1 MVMDST
7 TTSSEEEN
15 NIVAAAAAAA
25 ATAIYNNDDV
35 QNDDTNSTTH
45 DNNNNNLPAEEEEEE
60 ENINQQRSGKELAIQ
75 TLLQILE
82 ANNIEIDD
90 ELRRRAL
97 GLQQQHLEG
106 GEGDDD
112 IINEQ
117 LSTALSSLI
126 SSAPRSS
133 TSNNNNNN
141 SHHHHHLNRR
151 VSLANRRKLT
161 KRESIFGALFRK
173 HHPDI
178 LHSGDQ
184 RSAIER
190 EITEEFTER
199 FGQFSEFYTEQLSFE
214 CRIVDGSYVVETPVL
229 DGDDDDDDDE
239 GEEEFFDN
247 EEKNQQQQKQDV
259 ENMNDN
265 NKKTRRRSSIQQ
277 QQQQHQL
284 QRQKSHIPTVTN
296 TSTLSTLLS
305 SIKRCVTTGTCRRP
319 YETKV
324 IMKDINLVFEEGK
337 MYLIL
342 GAPGCGK
349 STLLKMIAGR
359 LPETSGSGKGPR
371 RTVGGKVEV
380 NGVNSKDTNIVWSN
394 IASYVDQIERLH
406 GYLTVKETIEFAW
419 NCRWGGTHKG
429 PFWPQNNPDAD
440 ELMIKLDKE
449 KPIWMV
455 DLIMRAVGIK
465 RVQDTYVGNERV
477 RGVSGGEK
485 KRVSV
490 AEMLAAK
497 ACK

>member
-15 NIVAAAAAAA
+15 NIVAAAAAA

-45 DNNNNNLPAEEEEEE
+45 DNNNDNLHAEEEEE
-60 ENINQQRSGKELAIQ
+60 ENINQQRSSKELAIQ

-97 GLQQQHLEG
+97 GLQQQQHLEG
-106 GEGDDD
+106 GEGD
-112 IINEQ
+112 
-117 LSTALSSLI
+117 
-126 SSAPRSS
+126 
-133 TSNNNNNN
+133 
-141 SHHHHHLNRR
+141 

-173 HHPDI
+173 HHSDI
-178 LHSGDQ
+178 HHSDQ

-199 FGQFSEFYTEQLSFE
+199 FGQFSEFYSFE

-229 DGDDDDDDDE
+229 DGDDDDEGE

-247 EEKNQQQQKQDV
+247 EENQQQQQDEV
-259 ENMNDN
+259 ETMSNDN
-265 NKKTRRRSSIQQ
+265 NKKTRRRSSVQQ

-465 RVQDTYVGNERV
+465 RVQDTYVGNEWV

-497 ACK
+497 ACKLFLCFSSPSC

>member
-1 MVMDST
+1 MDST
-7 TTSSEEEN
+7 VSSSEEEN

-25 ATAIYNNDDV
+25 TAIYADNDV
-35 QNDDTNSTTH
+35 QNDDNNNTSH
-45 DNNNNNLPAEEEEEE
+45 DNNNNNLRK
-60 ENINQQRSGKELAIQ
+60 NINQQRSSKELAIQ

-97 GLQQQHLEG
+97 GLQQQHHVEG
-106 GEGDDD
+106 GEG
-112 IINEQ
+112 
-117 LSTALSSLI
+117 LSSLI
-126 SSAPRSS
+126 SPAPRSS

-141 SHHHHHLNRR
+141 NNNNHHLNRR

-173 HHPDI
+173 HHSDI
-178 LHSGDQ
+178 LHGSNQ

-199 FGQFSEFYTEQLSFE
+199 FGQFNEFYTEQLSFE

-229 DGDDDDDDDE
+229 DGDDDE
-239 GEEEFFDN
+239 EEEEEEFFDN
-247 EEKNQQQQKQDV
+247 EENQQQQQQPDDV
-259 ENMNDN
+259 ETMSNDN
-265 NKKTRRRSSIQQ
+265 KKKTRRRRSSIQQ
-277 QQQQHQL
+277 QQKQQQL

-305 SIKRCVTTGTCRRP
+305 TIKRCVTTGTCRRP

-359 LPETSGSGKGPR
+359 LPESGSSGGSGKGPR

-394 IASYVDQIERLH
+394 IVSYVDQIERLH

-419 NCRWGGTHKG
+419 NCRWGGTHRG
-429 PFWPQNNPDAD
+429 PFWPKNNPDAD
-440 ELMIKLDKE
+440 ELMMKLDKE

>member
-1 MVMDST
+1 MAMDST
-7 TTSSEEEN
+7 TNTSSEDEN

-25 ATAIYNNDDV
+25 TAIYDNDV
-35 QNDDTNSTTH
+35 QNNDNNNTTH
-45 DNNNNNLPAEEEEEE
+45 DNNNNNNNNLPTEEEEEE
-60 ENINQQRSGKELAIQ
+60 ENITQQERSSKELAIQ

-106 GEGDDD
+106 GEGDD
-112 IINEQ
+112 IINEE
-117 LSTALSSLI
+117 LSTTLSSLI
-126 SSAPRSS
+126 SSSAPRSS
-133 TSNNNNNN
+133 TNNNNNNN
-141 SHHHHHLNRR
+141 SHLNRR

-173 HHPDI
+173 HHSDI
-178 LHSGDQ
+178 LHSGNDQRQ

-229 DGDDDDDDDE
+229 GDGDDHE
-239 GEEEFFDN
+239 EEEFFDN
-247 EEKNQQQQKQDV
+247 EENQQQ
-259 ENMNDN
+259 NNNNDGNNDSNN
-265 NKKTRRRSSIQQ
+265 NKKTRRRSSVQQ

-305 SIKRCVTTGTCRRP
+305 SIKRCITTGTCRRP

-324 IMKDINLVFEEGK
+324 IMKDINLIFEEGK

-359 LPETSGSGKGPR
+359 LPETGSGSSGKGPR

-394 IASYVDQIERLH
+394 IVSYVDQIERLH

-429 PFWPQNNPDAD
+429 PFWPQNNPEAD
-440 ELMIKLDKE
+440 ELMAKLDKE

-497 ACK
+497 SCK

>member
-1 MVMDST
+1 
-7 TTSSEEEN
+7 
-15 NIVAAAAAAA
+15 
-25 ATAIYNNDDV
+25 
-35 QNDDTNSTTH
+35 
-45 DNNNNNLPAEEEEEE
+45 
-60 ENINQQRSGKELAIQ
+60 
-75 TLLQILE
+75 
-82 ANNIEIDD
+82 
-90 ELRRRAL
+90 
-97 GLQQQHLEG
+97 
-106 GEGDDD
+106 
-112 IINEQ
+112 
-117 LSTALSSLI
+117 
-126 SSAPRSS
+126 
-133 TSNNNNNN
+133 
-141 SHHHHHLNRR
+141 
-151 VSLANRRKLT
+151 
-161 KRESIFGALFRK
+161 
-173 HHPDI
+173 
-178 LHSGDQ
+178 
-184 RSAIER
+184 
-190 EITEEFTER
+190 
-199 FGQFSEFYTEQLSFE
+199 
-214 CRIVDGSYVVETPVL
+214 VET
-229 DGDDDDDDDE
+229 
-239 GEEEFFDN
+239 
-247 EEKNQQQQKQDV
+247 
-259 ENMNDN
+259 MSNDN
-265 NKKTRRRSSIQQ
+265 NKKTRRRSSVQQ

-465 RVQDTYVGNERV
+465 RVQDTYVGNEMV
-477 RGVSGGEK
+477 RGVSGGQK

-497 ACK
+497 ACKLFLCFSSPSC